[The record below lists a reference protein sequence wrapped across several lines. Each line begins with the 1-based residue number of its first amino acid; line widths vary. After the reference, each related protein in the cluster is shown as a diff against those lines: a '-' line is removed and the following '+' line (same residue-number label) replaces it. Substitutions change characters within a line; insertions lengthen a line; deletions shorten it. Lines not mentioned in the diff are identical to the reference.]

1 VRQKTGPFVIASFLI
16 IYFASGFAALLYQ
29 VIWQRML
36 AIFSGTDLFAT
47 TTIVASFMAGL
58 GIGSAVAGA
67 LADRISFRWLIG
79 LFALAE
85 GLTGIFG
92 ELSAWW
98 YYDVLYRQFAQSVTS
113 PPVVAG
119 VLFSSLLIP
128 TFLMGMTLPLLSKA
142 LTPAIELAGQRIGSL
157 YALNTLGAAAGAL
170 ATAWVLMGRF
180 DFQQILRI
188 GVIINFAVAILAVF
202 LGQIVARTRTEAA
215 IPDAPADRSV
225 RETTS
230 YSFPAWLG
238 IYALS
243 GFIALSLEIV
253 WFRILGVM
261 LKSNSFTFPHLLG
274 IYLAGLAGGIFLGT
288 VLVRF
293 TRRAGIVFLVLQAG
307 IMIYAAA
314 SIIGLHWGLNYLPL
328 LNWLHG
334 YLAQYET
341 LDVIGARRGFSAWI
355 TLSRPHPNFVSLY
368 IVTPLALMAP
378 PTLMMGMAFPFL
390 QKAVQDNRAL
400 LGRRVG
406 WLQGANILGSTLGS
420 LVVGMFLLGYLGT
433 SGTLRLLIALGGAFL
448 ILAVRQLFPS
458 PSKVRLAAC
467 AAAAMAI
474 VILMGVMPGGSRLWA
489 RLHGSPRDNVIVSE
503 SGSGLAVLKNEDAS
517 FAATTMVYANGLGQS
532 WIPYYDI
539 NVIHSRLG
547 MLPALIHP
555 NPEEIAVIGLGSGD
569 TAFSL
574 GGRPETKEV
583 VCIEIVE
590 SAREVLEL
598 LHRKKP
604 YGGLES
610 LLHDSRY
617 RQITGDGRRVLAAS
631 QKKYDIIE
639 ADALRPTSAFAG
651 NLYSYEYYQL
661 LKSRL
666 KPGGLALT
674 WAPTQRT
681 LETFMKV
688 FPHVL
693 NFDSVVVGSEQP
705 IQFDPETI
713 RARLEHPFTKGYYAK
728 AGLDVKAI
736 VFPFFDR
743 KIETLRVDHKMFSL
757 SDWNTD
763 LFPKDE
769 YPR

>member
-1 VRQKTGPFVIASFLI
+1 
-16 IYFASGFAALLYQ
+16 
-29 VIWQRML
+29 
-36 AIFSGTDLFAT
+36 
-47 TTIVASFMAGL
+47 
-58 GIGSAVAGA
+58 
-67 LADRISFRWLIG
+67 
-79 LFALAE
+79 
-85 GLTGIFG
+85 
-92 ELSAWW
+92 
-98 YYDVLYRQFAQSVTS
+98 
-113 PPVVAG
+113 
-119 VLFSSLLIP
+119 
-128 TFLMGMTLPLLSKA
+128 
-142 LTPAIELAGQRIGSL
+142 
-157 YALNTLGAAAGAL
+157 
-170 ATAWVLMGRF
+170 
-180 DFQQILRI
+180 
-188 GVIINFAVAILAVF
+188 
-202 LGQIVARTRTEAA
+202 
-215 IPDAPADRSV
+215 
-225 RETTS
+225 
-230 YSFPAWLG
+230 
-238 IYALS
+238 
-243 GFIALSLEIV
+243 
-253 WFRILGVM
+253 
-261 LKSNSFTFPHLLG
+261 
-274 IYLAGLAGGIFLGT
+274 
-288 VLVRF
+288 
-293 TRRAGIVFLVLQAG
+293 
-307 IMIYAAA
+307 
-314 SIIGLHWGLNYLPL
+314 
-328 LNWLHG
+328 
-334 YLAQYET
+334 
-341 LDVIGARRGFSAWI
+341 
-355 TLSRPHPNFVSLY
+355 
-368 IVTPLALMAP
+368 
-378 PTLMMGMAFPFL
+378 
-390 QKAVQDNRAL
+390 
-400 LGRRVG
+400 
-406 WLQGANILGSTLGS
+406 
-420 LVVGMFLLGYLGT
+420 
-433 SGTLRLLIALGGAFL
+433 
-448 ILAVRQLFPS
+448 
-458 PSKVRLAAC
+458 
-467 AAAAMAI
+467 
-474 VILMGVMPGGSRLWA
+474 
-489 RLHGSPRDNVIVSE
+489 
-503 SGSGLAVLKNEDAS
+503 
-517 FAATTMVYANGLGQS
+517 MVYANGLGQS